1 MFGVTFGALA
11 WSALIF
17 AAVLGWGRAVLRL
30 LHIRTADVSV
40 SCVAGLGALSF
51 AGGILNLLHL
61 IHPGLLEAILLVG
74 AGLSLPALTQAWK
87 ARAEIVGRQPSAMLI
102 VTVVLFCAV
111 FALRYASSVHRTEY
125 QGVDDYEAYLFFS
138 AKMKALHFFA
148 PDPFNERRL
157 QSSIGLAY
165 FLQQLFLARLP
176 LACTQMADQ
185 ALGVA
190 LLAAAAFGLARVAGL
205 SRPRIWL
212 FALACVAMPHIRFNL
227 TMTTLPSAL
236 LLAAA
241 AIAVT
246 QAWESRTGAQAVLLG
261 TSAALVIGC
270 KSTYLPHVF
279 FFGAVFYALAAR
291 RRGIPRSLRDLGIAA
306 ATAILLLLPWMVAMR
321 MTEGTFFFP
330 LGHGFDYTAY
340 YHFPPAS
347 TFHTHGELLKVLVFA
362 LLLVP
367 FVWLAMLVRRKD
379 SFADAA
385 VAMTAAALL
394 GSLVTGYVAGGDSL
408 RRYNYPCVLPA
419 LLLVLLLGLRLTPE
433 RRESHRMRLARWLMP
448 AAVGLLLVWFVYMLR
463 WENVYREMAQ
473 DLAASAHPWRIA
485 PPDAEQEYVALNAA
499 LPREGIV
506 LETLDYPFLLDFTR
520 HRIFSADFP
529 ASASLPPGWPI
540 HGNGESLARYLQGHG
555 IRYLAYAYGDSAFLV
570 DAEASAGQT
579 NPSVTQAWRNILF
592 LLLRGHQ
599 QYAQLAQTRQH
610 IYDDG
615 KIYVLDLEARQ

>member
-1 MFGVTFGALA
+1 MLGALA

-30 LHIRTADVSV
+30 LRIRIADVSV
-40 SCVAGLGALSF
+40 SCIAGLGALSF

-61 IHPGLLEAILLVG
+61 IHPRMLEAILLVG
-74 AGLSLPALTQAWK
+74 VVLSLPALLQAWK
-87 ARAEIVGRQPSAMLI
+87 ARAETMGRRRSVALI
-102 VTVVLFCAV
+102 VTMVLFCAV
-111 FALRYASSVHRTEY
+111 FAVRYASSVHRTEY

-157 QSSIGLAY
+157 QSSIGVAY

-185 ALGVA
+185 ALGVS
-190 LLAAAAFGLARVAGL
+190 LLAATAFALARAAGL
-205 SRPRIWL
+205 SRQRTWL

-241 AIAVT
+241 GMGAT
-246 QAWESRTGAQAVLLG
+246 QEWESRTRAQAVLLG
-261 TSAALVIGC
+261 TAAALVIGC

-279 FFGAVFYALAAR
+279 FFGVTFYALSAR
-291 RRGIPRSLRDLGIAA
+291 RRGITQSVRDLGLAA

-321 MTEGTFFFP
+321 MAEGTFFFP

-340 YHFPPAS
+340 YHLPPAS
-347 TFHTHGELLKVLVFA
+347 TFDTRGELLKMLGFA
-362 LLLVP
+362 LSLAPV
-367 FVWLAMLVRRKD
+367 VWLAMLVRKKD
-379 SFADAA
+379 PFAQSA

-419 LLLVLLLGLRLTPE
+419 LLLVLLLGLRLAPE
-433 RRESHRMRLARWLMP
+433 RREENRMKLARWLTP
-448 AAVGLLLVWFVYMLR
+448 AALGMLLVWAVYMLR
-463 WENVYREMAQ
+463 WENVYGEMVQ
-473 DLAASAHPWRIA
+473 DFAASAHPWSIA
-485 PPDAEQEYVALNAA
+485 PLDVEQQYVALNAA
-499 LPREGIV
+499 LPREGII
-506 LETLDYPFLLDFTR
+506 LETLDYPFLLDFAR
-520 HRIFSADFP
+520 HNVFSADFP

-540 HGNGESLARYLQGHG
+540 YGDGEGLARYLHGHG
-555 IRYLAYAYGDSAFLV
+555 IRYLAYAYGNSAFLV
-570 DAEASAGQT
+570 DAEAAAGQI
-579 NPSVTQAWRNILF
+579 NPGVTQAWRNILF
-592 LLLRGHQ
+592 LLLHAHR
-599 QYAQLAQTRQH
+599 QYAQLAQTRRH

-615 KIYVLDLEARQ
+615 KIYVLDLESRQ